1 MPKHSGLSDTHPD
14 AQSVLTDLM
23 RRAPVWRKIQVMD
36 QMSRTLRLLATSGLR
51 SRHPGASEDE
61 IRRLLADLLLGPE
74 LASKVYGP
82 LGDKRA
88 S

>member
-1 MPKHSGLSDTHPD
+1 MPKHSGLSDTHLD
-14 AQSVLTDLM
+14 AQSVLIDLM